1 MVRPMHVGS
10 RECSTL
16 RVSTCLAATAALLSL
31 TGCGDDAS
39 SKAWG
44 ALSTCLAGPAASAP
58 VAERVPKIRAI
69 MLGNPPSA
77 SKDAWPKRCA
87 PYADDLYASLDDS
100 GKPAILKRKL
110 HDRFGCTAQKGSCA
124 LTSDASFVSV
134 TTELW
139 EAAQGAEVKPVP
151 ATGVTAPTAA
161 PPPPIDAK
169 SWQSF
174 TDKPLRV
181 SGPVLTSD
189 GRALAVLKTAEGRV
203 KPIGCEFAAGFAKVR
218 CVTPSD
224 KVPELP
230 PQSVEVVNDAKG
242 LYAAGLTDTG
252 LVAYNLETGETSAVK
267 GRSGHLIRDGVAV
280 EKPSTQ
286 DISGGPEDPTAK
298 PDPKAKKGK
307 AAKPAKP
314 AKPAKGKSPM
324 LQKPAGAAAAADEGF
339 LAVELTNGKASKGVK
354 LPVASPVG
362 EPVTV
367 ANQIL
372 SLTPV
377 EGGVALDIE
386 ALTHGRLKSGGS
398 VKGAF
403 AGPFHTCQKGDFY
416 GVATYA
422 GHSGQGSAKATG
434 GDGKTALTF
443 LAFQGGSW
451 SKPSEVT
458 LPFDRAGESD
468 LVCSA
473 GSASVAWLKG
483 DKGQATVGRI
493 DCKADGCK
501 SNEVNLPA
509 FDSTYLWAVAPLGDK
524 VFVLYRSSLGDTR
537 VRIAPLADLPNAKD
551 SVVFD
556 VGDFGGPSTGDLSV
570 LSTDQAALLLFRGDK
585 PVALRLGADG
595 VVSVVSS

>member
-1 MVRPMHVGS
+1 MVAPMHVGS
-10 RECSTL
+10 RGGPSA
-16 RVSTCLAATAALLSL
+16 RVSIGLVATAALVSL

-39 SKAWG
+39 GKAWG

-69 MLGNPPSA
+69 MLGAGPST

-87 PYADDLYASLDDS
+87 PYADDLYTSLDDS

-110 HDRFGCTAQKGSCA
+110 HERFGCTDQKGSCA
-124 LTSDASFVSV
+124 LTADASLVSV

-139 EAAQGAEVKPVP
+139 EAAAGAEVKPLP
-151 ATGVTAPTAA
+151 ATTVTAPAAA

-169 SWQSF
+169 NWKSF

-181 SGPVLTSD
+181 SGPVLTGD

-218 CVTPSD
+218 CVTPND

-280 EKPSTQ
+280 EKPSTE
-286 DISGGPEDPTAK
+286 DITGGPTDPNAK

-307 AAKPAKP
+307 PAKPAKA

-324 LQKPAGAAAAADEGF
+324 LQKPAGAAAADEGF

-354 LPVASPVG
+354 LSVASPVG
-362 EPVTV
+362 EPIVV
-367 ANQIL
+367 SNQIL

-386 ALTHGRLKSGGS
+386 ALAHGRLKSGGS

-422 GHSGQGSAKATG
+422 GHAGQGSAKATG

-451 SKPSEVT
+451 SKPADVT
-458 LPFDRAGESD
+458 LPFDRTGESD

-473 GSASVAWLKG
+473 GSASVAWFKG
-483 DKGQATVGRI
+483 DKAQATVGRI

-501 SNEVNLPA
+501 SNEVNLPS
-509 FDSTYLWAVAPLGDK
+509 FDSTYLWAVAPLGEK
-524 VFVLYRSSLGDTR
+524 VFVLYRSALGDTR
-537 VRIAPLADLPNAKD
+537 VRIAPLAELPNAKD
-551 SVVFD
+551 SVLFD

-570 LSTDQAALLLFRGDK
+570 FSTDQAALLLFRGDK

-595 VVSVVSS
+595 AVSVVSS

>member
-1 MVRPMHVGS
+1 MVAPMHGS
-10 RECSTL
+10 RSGSTV
-16 RVSTCLAATAALLSL
+16 RVSTGLVAAAALVSL

-39 SKAWG
+39 EKAWG

-58 VAERVPKIRAI
+58 VAERVPKIRAV
-69 MLGNPPSA
+69 MLGNPPST

-139 EAAQGAEVKPVP
+139 EAAAGAEVKPLP
-151 ATGVTAPTAA
+151 ATGVTAPTPA

-169 SWQSF
+169 SWKSF

-189 GRALAVLKTAEGRV
+189 GRALVVLKTAEGRV
-203 KPIGCEFAAGFAKVR
+203 KPIGCEFAAGFGKVR
-218 CVTPSD
+218 CVTSND

-286 DISGGPEDPTAK
+286 DITGGPPDPNAK

-307 AAKPAKP
+307 AKPAKA

-324 LQKPAGAAAAADEGF
+324 LQKPAGAAATDEGF

-362 EPVTV
+362 EPVV
-367 ANQIL
+367 VSNQIL

-386 ALTHGRLKSGGS
+386 ALSHGRLKSGGS

-422 GHSGQGSAKATG
+422 GHAGQGSAKATG

-451 SKPSEVT
+451 SKPAEAT
-458 LPFDRAGESD
+458 LPFERTGESD

-473 GSASVAWLKG
+473 GSASVAWFKG
-483 DKGQATVGRI
+483 DKAQATVGRI

-501 SNEVNLPA
+501 SNEVNLPS
-509 FDSTYLWAVAPLGDK
+509 FDSTYLWAVAPLGEK

-551 SVVFD
+551 SVLFD

-570 LSTDQAALLLFRGDK
+570 LATDQAALLLFRGDK

-595 VVSVVSS
+595 AVSVVAS

>member
-1 MVRPMHVGS
+1 MVGASIVA
-10 RECSTL
+10 
-16 RVSTCLAATAALLSL
+16 AATALVGV
-31 TGCGDDAS
+31 TGCGDDPS
-39 SKAWG
+39 GKAWG
-44 ALSTCLAGPAASAP
+44 SLSTCLAGPAASAP

-69 MLGNPPSA
+69 MLGNPPST
-77 SKDAWPKRCA
+77 SKDSWPKRCA

-110 HDRFGCTAQKGSCA
+110 HDRLGCTDQKGTCA
-124 LTSDASFVSV
+124 LTDDSSLVSV

-139 EAAQGAEVKPVP
+139 EAAASAEVKPLP
-151 ATGVTAPTAA
+151 ATGVTAPSAA
-161 PPPPIDAK
+161 PAPPIDAK
-169 SWQSF
+169 NWQSF

-181 SGPVLTSD
+181 SGPVLTGD
-189 GRALAVLKTAEGRV
+189 GRALAVLKTTEGRV

-218 CVTPSD
+218 CVTPND

-242 LYAAGLTDTG
+242 IYAAGLTEQG

-280 EKPSTQ
+280 EKPSTE
-286 DISGGPEDPTAK
+286 DITGGPQDPNAK
-298 PDPKAKKGK
+298 PDAKAKKGK
-307 AAKPAKP
+307 GAKAAKPP
-314 AKPAKGKSPM
+314 KPAKGKSPM
-324 LQKPAGAAAAADEGF
+324 LQKPAGAAGADEGF
-339 LAVELTNGKASKGVK
+339 VVVELNNGKASKGVK

-362 EPVTV
+362 EPITV

-386 ALTHGRLKSGGS
+386 ALSHGRLKSGGT
-398 VKGAF
+398 VKGTF

-451 SKPSEVT
+451 SKPAEVT
-458 LPFDRAGESD
+458 LPFDRTGESD
-468 LVCSA
+468 LVCTA
-473 GSASVAWLKG
+473 GGASVAWLKG
-483 DKGQATVGRI
+483 DKAAATVGRI

-501 SNEVNLPA
+501 SNEVNLPG

-556 VGDFGGPSTGDLSV
+556 EGDFGGPSTGDLSV
-570 LSTDQAALLLFRGDK
+570 LSTDQAALLLFRGEK
-585 PVALRLGADG
+585 PVAVRLGADG
-595 VVSVVSS
+595 AVSVVTS